1 MANMHTLYCTLC
13 IIILFYRFRLV
24 AHQEIDF
31 NDLIQLPKRNNKDKD
46 KDKSTNSNTNSN
58 SNEDEKSKGHAN
70 GNGNGNGIGSKLNIP
85 LFSRDEQNR
94 YQKNNVAVIA
104 LLERIGETS
113 NSNQNRICVVTG
125 HLYW

>member
-1 MANMHTLYCTLC
+1 M
-13 IIILFYRFRLV
+13 V

-31 NDLIQLPKRNNKDKD
+31 NDLIQLPKRNNNKDKD
-46 KDKSTNSNTNSN
+46 KTSTNTNTDSN
-58 SNEDEKSKGHAN
+58 SNEEEKSKGHAN
-70 GNGNGNGIGSKLNIP
+70 GNGIGSRLNIP
-85 LFSRDEQNR
+85 LFRGDEQNSR

-104 LLERIGETS
+104 LLERIGESSSSNGNS